1 MTQYEQELDT
11 LEQISQVLSSGL
23 ELRQVFQ
30 RAMTLLS
37 ERLAIQRAALVL
49 WDRTHEQLE
58 TVASV
63 GLSEEERKRGRYA
76 LGEGITGQVLQ
87 TGQAAVVADVSQHP
101 DFLNRTGAR
110 NLANAQ
116 AGKAGPD
123 PSAATESAAPA
134 VSGPD
139 ASAAGD
145 SNSTDT
151 SAPPQALSFI
161 CVPIQDGQ
169 QYVGAISVDLPKR
182 DPERLEADARL
193 LRIIAGSFA
202 QAVRIHHLVQ
212 LEKDQWLQE
221 KEQLQSNLHS
231 KYQFDNIIGSSPAM
245 LDVLSTIAQVA
256 SSRATV
262 LILGETGC
270 GKELIAKAI
279 HYNSPRKDK
288 PMVRVNCAALSPQ
301 LLESELFGHVEGAFT
316 GAVRD
321 KTGRFEAADGGTIF
335 LDEVGTLDPQLQIK
349 LLRVLQ
355 EREFERVGDH
365 RTMSV
370 DVRVIAA
377 TNMDLEEEVR
387 KGNFREDLYYRL
399 NVVTINLPPLR
410 NRREDIP
417 RLIDYFLDKYNKENN
432 RNLHTLNRGVLN
444 TLLRYPWPGNVREL
458 ENAMERAVVLSS
470 GEQFTEDLLPLQIRM
485 FGQQLRS
492 QGEEESV
499 EDLATR
505 LAQQAIE
512 RYGDEEGHIYERVIG
527 EVERQLIS
535 EALSRNGGVKLR
547 TADYL
552 GINRNTLNKKV
563 KDLAIPGAK

>member
-1 MTQYEQELDT
+1 M
-11 LEQISQVLSSGL
+11 I
-23 ELRQVFQ
+23 
-30 RAMTLLS
+30 
-37 ERLAIQRAALVL
+37 
-49 WDRTHEQLE
+49 
-58 TVASV
+58 
-63 GLSEEERKRGRYA
+63 
-76 LGEGITGQVLQ
+76 
-87 TGQAAVVADVSQHP
+87 ADVSQHP
-101 DFLNRTGAR
+101 EFLNRTGAR
-110 NLANAQ
+110 KLNE
-116 AGKAGPD
+116 GPEGTRD
-123 PSAATESAAPA
+123 EGGEGSSGSSPSDIT
-134 VSGPD
+134 
-139 ASAAGD
+139 
-145 SNSTDT
+145 
-151 SAPPQALSFI
+151 PQPSDIGHSPLSFI
-161 CVPIQDGQ
+161 CVPVQDGEQ
-169 QYVGAISVDLPKR
+169 NVGAISVDLPHEGR
-182 DPERLEADARL
+182 ERLEADARL

-202 QAVRIHHLVQ
+202 QAIRIHNLVQ
-212 LEKDQWLQE
+212 LEKDQWLAE
-221 KEQLQSNLHS
+221 NEELKSNLHS
-231 KYQFDNIIGSSPAM
+231 KYQFDNIIGSSPVM

-262 LILGETGC
+262 LLLGETGC

-288 PMVRVNCAALSPQ
+288 PMIRVNCAALSPQ

-321 KTGRFEAADGGTIF
+321 KLGRFEAADGGTIF

-365 RTMSV
+365 RTKQV

-387 KGNFREDLYYRL
+387 QGNFREDLYYRL

-417 RLIDYFLDKYNKENN
+417 RLIDYFLDKYNAENN
-432 RNLHTLNRGVLN
+432 RNLRKLSRGVLN

-458 ENAMERAVVLSS
+458 ENAMERAVVMST
-470 GEQFTEDLLPLQIRM
+470 GEEFTEDLLPLQIRM
-485 FGQQLRS
+485 FGQQMRGDS
-492 QGEEESV
+492 QEQSLES
-499 EDLATR
+499 LASR
-505 LAQQAIE
+505 LAQQALE
-512 RYGDEEGHIYERVIG
+512 QESAPEGQIYDHVIG
-527 EVERQLIS
+527 EVERQLIR

-563 KDLAIPGAK
+563 KDLSIPGAK

>member
-1 MTQYEQELDT
+1 MATHEQELDI
-11 LEQISQVLSSGL
+11 LEQISQILSSGL

-37 ERLAIQRAALVL
+37 ERLELQRAALVL

-63 GLSEEERKRGRYA
+63 GLSEAERQRGRYA
-76 LGEGITGQVLQ
+76 PGEGVTGQVLE
-87 TGQAAVVADVSQHP
+87 TGEAAVIGDITQHP

-110 NLANAQ
+110 NLQPARASSD
-116 AGKAGPD
+116 A
-123 PSAATESAAPA
+123 AATPAEPASESAEPTEPSPA
-134 VSGPD
+134 QS
-139 ASAAGD
+139 
-145 SNSTDT
+145 
-151 SAPPQALSFI
+151 LSFI
-161 CVPIQDGQ
+161 CVPIQDGGDN
-169 QYVGAISVDLPKR
+169 VGAISVDLPAR
-182 DPERLEADARL
+182 DQAQLQADARL

-212 LEKDQWLQE
+212 LEKNQWLEE
-221 KEQLQSNLHS
+221 KEALKSNLHS

-279 HYNSPRKDK
+279 HYNSPRADK

-365 RTMSV
+365 RTQSV

-399 NVVTINLPPLR
+399 NVVTIDLPPLR

-417 RLIDYFLDKYNKENN
+417 RLIEYFLEKYNRENN
-432 RNLHTLNRGVLN
+432 HDLHKMNRGVLN

-458 ENAMERAVVLSS
+458 ENAIERAVVMSS
-470 GEQFTEDLLPLQIRM
+470 GEEFTEDLLPLQIRM
-485 FGQQLRS
+485 FGQQLRH
-492 QGEEESV
+492 QGEDESV

-505 LAQQAIE
+505 LAQQALQQ
-512 RYGDEEGHIYERVIG
+512 YGEEEGHIYERVIG
-527 EVERQLIS
+527 EVERQLIG